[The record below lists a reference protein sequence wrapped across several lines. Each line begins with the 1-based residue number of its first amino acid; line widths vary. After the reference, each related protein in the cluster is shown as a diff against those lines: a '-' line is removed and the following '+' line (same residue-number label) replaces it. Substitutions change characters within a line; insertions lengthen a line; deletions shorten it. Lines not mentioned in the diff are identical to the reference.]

1 MVTEKDPIV
10 GYWYQHLDKGQHFLV
25 VAFDEDEE
33 LVEIQHFD
41 GNIEEI
47 DLDTWY
53 EMELAPAGDPENWAG
68 AMDVENLDDL
78 GTSVTDTDPDD
89 WSAPLMEFREDRG
102 SLEFA
107 GDEDIESEWEDRR
120 LEEEPLADEYCY

>member
-1 MVTEKDPIV
+1 MITENDPII

-41 GNIEEI
+41 GSIEEI

-68 AMDVENLDDL
+68 AMDVGNLDDL
-78 GTSVTDTDPDD
+78 GTSVTDTVPAD
-89 WSAPLMEFREDRG
+89 WSAPLVEFRAEEGMQELTDQD
-102 SLEFA
+102 EVINEW
-107 GDEDIESEWEDRR
+107 GDVRS
-120 LEEEPLADEYCY
+120 EEEPLVEDSFY

>member
-1 MVTEKDPIV
+1 MVTENDPLV

-25 VAFDEDEE
+25 VAFDEEEE

-41 GNIEEI
+41 GSIEEI

-53 EMELAPAGDPENWAG
+53 ELELAPAGEPENWSG

-78 GTSVTDTDPDD
+78 GTSVTDTDPED
-89 WSAPLMEFREDRG
+89 WNAPLTEFRDSG
-102 SLEFA
+102 GLQEFF
-107 GDEDIESEWEDRR
+107 GRDETENEWEEVQP
-120 LEEEPLADEYCY
+120 EEEPLVEDYCY